1 MLAQEARREAA
12 RPAKE
17 AQMAKR
23 AAEERKS
30 AEAAGYKTK
39 VDREGAAAG
48 DVEAPA
54 PLPLDTCV
62 YCTPRV

>member
-1 MLAQEARREAA
+1 
-12 RPAKE
+12 
-17 AQMAKR
+17 MAKR
-23 AAEERKS
+23 AAEERKR

-48 DVEAPA
+48 DVKPA

-62 YCTPRV
+62 YCTPSV